1 MTRREVPWW
10 AMPLLTV
17 VVMMA
22 LLAQHYD
29 YYSLSY
35 LARFDARKHSWLRP
49 SGLVGHGYGIA
60 GGLLILSNLLYLV
73 RRRFPRVR
81 ALGSMRAWM
90 RWHVFS
96 GLAGPALVVLHSAL
110 TLRTWPAMLSSVALS
125 IVVVSGLVGRYLY
138 GLIPRSRAGDPL
150 SQEEAGA
157 DLDRAM
163 MDIRSSGVSGRVS
176 VDALEAAADEILSPL
191 RRRRAAGLGTVPRTL
206 MALVRMRQL
215 GQQAGRR
222 ASLAGASKEE
232 VTRIESG
239 AARIRALLLPAD
251 FYGLLRGAASS
262 WRGLHRVLA
271 VVMILTA
278 GLHVTIALYLGFGL

>member
-1 MTRREVPWW
+1 
-10 AMPLLTV
+10 
-17 VVMMA
+17 
-22 LLAQHYD
+22 LLALHAD
-29 YYSLSY
+29 YYALDY
-35 LARFDARKHSWLRP
+35 FARFDAPKHSWLRP

-110 TLRTWPAMLSSVALS
+110 TLRTWPAMLSSVALL

-138 GLIPRSRAGDPL
+138 GLIPRGRSGEAV
-150 SQEEAGA
+150 SQEQACA
-157 DLDRAM
+157 DLDHALMDLRA
-163 MDIRSSGVSGRVS
+163 SGVSGRVS
-176 VDALEAAADEILSPL
+176 VDALEAAADDLLTPL
-191 RRRRAAGLGTVPRTL
+191 RQRGSVGLRAIPGTLAALARMRRLGREARRRA
-206 MALVRMRQL
+206 
-215 GQQAGRR
+215 
-222 ASLAGASKEE
+222 SSAGASAEE
-232 VTRIESG
+232 LARIDAG
-239 AARIRALLLPAD
+239 ASRIRALLLPAD
-251 FYGLLRGAASS
+251 FYGLLRSAASS

-278 GLHVTIALYLGFGL
+278 GLHVTVALYLGFGL